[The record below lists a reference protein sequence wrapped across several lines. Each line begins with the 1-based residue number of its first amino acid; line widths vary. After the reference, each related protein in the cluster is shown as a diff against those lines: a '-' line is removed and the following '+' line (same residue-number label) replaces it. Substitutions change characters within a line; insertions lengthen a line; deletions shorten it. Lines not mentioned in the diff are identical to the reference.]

1 MKKFFFLLIIIFLTN
16 CSKPKTVLICGDHIC
31 VNKSEAEQ
39 FFKENLSIEVK
50 IIDKKAKNEINL
62 VELNLKEN
70 QQGIRKVNLSSK
82 KETKKELKILSNKEI
97 NVIKENI
104 KKKQKDKT
112 VNKRIANK
120 NKFKK
125 SIKKKDKI
133 LKKEVDK
140 KKEKLNK
147 KEDFSKVVYKKH
159 EDVFDVCTILEKC
172 SIDQISK
179 YLLNQGKKKG
189 FPDITRRQFN

>member
-82 KETKKELKILSNKEI
+82 KE
-97 NVIKENI
+97 
-104 KKKQKDKT
+104 
-112 VNKRIANK
+112 
-120 NKFKK
+120 
-125 SIKKKDKI
+125 
-133 LKKEVDK
+133 
-140 KKEKLNK
+140 KLNK